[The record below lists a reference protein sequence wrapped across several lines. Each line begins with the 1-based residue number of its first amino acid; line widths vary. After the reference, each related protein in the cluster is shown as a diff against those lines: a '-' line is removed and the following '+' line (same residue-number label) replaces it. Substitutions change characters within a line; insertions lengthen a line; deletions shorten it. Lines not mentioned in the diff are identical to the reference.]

1 MFFLPSLYSWKWL
14 SLWTVF
20 LTDTVYTVQCTVHT
34 FSAFKKHLTFISESD
49 TFFGDYKLL
58 LLTLLLLFWIN
69 VISEVKI
76 SNLLYCTVKCACNWL
91 NTLCLWTSVQL
102 LFKNGEIKTHNVCEN
117 NNNND
122 LKILLFSAKPEQE
135 NLNELKQELDVD
147 FHKVATLSQR

>member
-1 MFFLPSLYSWKWL
+1 M
-14 SLWTVF
+14 
-20 LTDTVYTVQCTVHT
+20 
-34 FSAFKKHLTFISESD
+34 
-49 TFFGDYKLL
+49 
-58 LLTLLLLFWIN
+58 
-69 VISEVKI
+69 
-76 SNLLYCTVKCACNWL
+76 
-91 NTLCLWTSVQL
+91 QL